1 MTIRLVCGPPAA
13 GKTTYVKDHAKQGDL
28 IIDLDALR
36 ETYVHDDIAKAVRQ
50 TLEASVQT
58 HTGDAWVIRT
68 LADANKRTD
77 AAKRLGADEVVVI
90 ATPAELAKERA
101 RKRDPDKDLSEPI
114 DRWWNS
120 YSMVQSD
127 LIVSPDMEHPSDKE
141 KTMAMR
147 KPNQLRFAE
156 GDNDNSGGGG
166 SDKDLGFPKDTPL
179 VEMNEKQQIAYW
191 KHHARK
197 HEGTANARADYDQQK
212 ADAEKWR
219 KAQEDNKAPDQK
231 ILDDAV
237 REAAEK
243 ARKEEQ
249 GKLAPRLVKAEFKA
263 AAAGKLSKELLDAFL
278 EDVNHSVYLKEDGEL
293 DTDKIQK
300 RVDALA
306 PQQQQQRKLP
316 NHQGYRPTDGATSVT
331 NGRDL
336 FASRNKKGSN

>member
-13 GKTTYVKDHAKQGDL
+13 GKTTYVKKHAKPEDL
-28 IIDLDALR
+28 VIDLDTLLAAYGDAV
-36 ETYVHDDIAKAVRQ
+36 TAKAVRK

-58 HTGDAWVIRT
+58 RSGDAWVIRT
-68 LADANKRTD
+68 LADSNKRTD
-77 AAKRLGADEVVVI
+77 AAKRLGADEVVVL
-90 ATPAELAKERA
+90 ATPADLAKERA

-114 DRWWNS
+114 DRWWNT

-147 KPNQLRFAE
+147 KPTQLRFAE
-156 GDNDNSGGGG
+156 GDQGGGG

-179 VEMNEKQQIAYW
+179 VEMDDKQQIAYW

-231 ILDDAV
+231 ILDDAK
-237 REAAEK
+237 REAADT
-243 ARKEEQ
+243 ARREEQ
-249 GKLAPRLVKAEFKA
+249 AKLAPRLVKAEFKA

-278 EDVNHSVYLKEDGEL
+278 EDVNHSVYLKDDGEL

-306 PQQQQQRKLP
+306 PSGTQREQRKP

-336 FASRNKKGSN
+336 FASRNKDKKG